1 MNFKMNHQTFN
12 DHSHQVYHFFDQYRT
27 PFAVLCASSL
37 YAFFQVTS
45 KHRVETKKGYEKFL
59 TRQLHF
65 SFITPFMLSLV
76 VLLISTMTVTTILRG
91 DFDPKAETAYELV
104 MKEFKFEYVA
114 IQWCCII
121 SIISMIR
128 GVYIHAV
135 VDHRLFDNK
144 KEEFAMVVTDL
155 FSFITGALAYI
166 NSSLYSWDSFY
177 GMTCDLFKVSTISSL
192 LCKVNGLF
200 SIPYQNSDFNLQ
212 MIWHGYVDTQK
223 PLRTLSLF
231 SAGITMGLFLKV
243 NLFNK
248 DGIFSKFIHDTV
260 KEEEVNT
267 DSPSSETTKKHQ

>member
-1 MNFKMNHQTFN
+1 MNHQTFN

-65 SFITPFMLSLV
+65 SFIIPFMLSLV

-177 GMTCDLFKVSTISSL
+177 GMTCDLFK
-192 LCKVNGLF
+192 
-200 SIPYQNSDFNLQ
+200 